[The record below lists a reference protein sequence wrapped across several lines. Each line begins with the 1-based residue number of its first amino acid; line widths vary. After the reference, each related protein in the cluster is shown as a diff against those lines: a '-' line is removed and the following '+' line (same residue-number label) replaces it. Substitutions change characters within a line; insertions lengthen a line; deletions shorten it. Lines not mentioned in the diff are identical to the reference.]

1 VKVLVTGSRGKV
13 GRALCP
19 RLEESGYEVR
29 AADLATPTWDRVS
42 QDEPEDYWQA
52 DLTDAGAA
60 YAVVAGCDVV
70 VHTAAI
76 PQPIHNPPHV
86 VFANNMLSTFNVLEA
101 AITADVGR
109 FVNFS
114 SETVPGFI
122 FAYRPF
128 KPNYLPIDEEH
139 PVRPQDP
146 YATAKW
152 FGELMCDRAV
162 ERAGIRCTSIRPSW
176 VQDEGSYER
185 NLGPIVRDPAVLIGN
200 YCAYVD
206 VHDLCDAVVLA
217 IETDL
222 PGHEVFYI
230 ASPDTI
236 GGHPL
241 EETVR
246 RHYDGDGIEFRELA
260 RQDAASISTAK
271 AERMLGWAPERSWR
285 DYLDDDGR
293 ART

>member
-1 VKVLVTGSRGKV
+1 MKILVTGAHGKV
-13 GRALCP
+13 GRSLVP
-19 RLEESGYEVR
+19 RLVEAGHELRTS
-29 AADLATPTWDRVS
+29 DLTRPSWDRV
-42 QDEPEDYWQA
+42 DPGEPEDYVQV
-52 DLTDAGAA
+52 DLTDAGTA
-60 YAVVAGCDVV
+60 YPLVEGCEVVI
-70 VHTAAI
+70 HTAAI
-76 PQPIHNPPHV
+76 PQPIHNAPHV
-86 VFANNMLSTFNVLEA
+86 VFANNMMSTFNVLEA
-101 AITADVGR
+101 AIRNGVRR

-122 FAYRPF
+122 FPYRPF
-128 KPNYLPIDEEH
+128 EPEYLPVDEEH
-139 PVRPQDP
+139 PIRPQDP

-152 FGELMCDRAV
+152 FGELLCDRAV
-162 ERAGIRCTSIRPSW
+162 ERADIRCTSIRPCW

-185 NLGPIVRDPAVLIGN
+185 NLGPIVRDPTVLVGN
-200 YCAYVD
+200 FCSYVD
-206 VHDLCDAVVLA
+206 VYDLCDAVVLA

-241 EETVR
+241 AETVR
-246 RHYDGDGIEFRELA
+246 GPYGGEGIEIRPLDRE
-260 RQDAASISTAK
+260 DASAISSAK
-271 AERMLGWAPERSWR
+271 AQRLLGWTPTRSWR

>member
-1 VKVLVTGSRGKV
+1 
-13 GRALCP
+13 
-19 RLEESGYEVR
+19 
-29 AADLATPTWDRVS
+29 
-42 QDEPEDYWQA
+42 
-52 DLTDAGAA
+52 
-60 YAVVAGCDVV
+60 VAGCDVV

-76 PQPIHNPPHV
+76 PQPSHNPPHV
-86 VFANNMLSTFNVLEA
+86 VFGNNMLSTFNVLEA
-101 AITADVGR
+101 AITAGVRR

-128 KPNYLPIDEEH
+128 EPEYLPIDEEH

-162 ERAGIRCTSIRPSW
+162 ERADIHCTSIRPSW

-241 EETVR
+241 EETVK
-246 RHYDGDGIEFRELA
+246 RHYDGEGIEFRQVA
-260 RQDAASISTAK
+260 REDASSISTAK
-271 AERMLGWAPERSWR
+271 AERMLGWAPKRSWR
-285 DYLDDDGR
+285 DYLDDEGR

>member
-1 VKVLVTGSRGKV
+1 V
-13 GRALCP
+13 
-19 RLEESGYEVR
+19 RL
-29 AADLATPTWDRVS
+29 PTWDRPAP
-42 QDEPEDYWQA
+42 DEPADYWQA

-60 YAVVAGCDVV
+60 SALARGCDVV

-76 PQPIHNPPHV
+76 PQPVHNPPHV

-101 AITADVGR
+101 AITAAARR

-122 FAYRPF
+122 FAHRPF
-128 KPNYLPIDEEH
+128 RPDYLPIDEEH
-139 PVRPQDP
+139 PIRPQDP

-152 FGELMCDRAV
+152 FGELLCDRAV
-162 ERAGIRCTSIRPSW
+162 ERSDIRCTSIRPSW

-185 NLGPIVRDPAVLIGN
+185 NLGPIVRDPSVLIEN
-200 YCAYVD
+200 YCSYVD
-206 VHDLCDAVVLA
+206 VHDLSDAVVLA

-241 EETVR
+241 VETVR
-246 RHYDGDGIEFRELA
+246 EHYDGADIEFRDLE
-260 RQDAASISTAK
+260 RDDASAISSAK
-271 AERMLGWAPERSWR
+271 AQRLLGWMPKRSWR
-285 DYLDDDGR
+285 DYLDENGR
-293 ART
+293 SRS